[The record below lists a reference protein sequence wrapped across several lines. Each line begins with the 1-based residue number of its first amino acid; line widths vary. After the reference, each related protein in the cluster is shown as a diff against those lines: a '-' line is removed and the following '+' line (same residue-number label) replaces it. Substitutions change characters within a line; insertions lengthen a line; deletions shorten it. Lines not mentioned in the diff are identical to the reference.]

1 MCQALLSKLHYL
13 LLLIHLQIPAPQ
25 TQLDATRWASEGQG
39 RGAGVP
45 RQVVRTG
52 AALLLD
58 FFQDWQT
65 AGQAI
70 SFFKSDPSQ
79 VLRSSAKYTA
89 AFLFCP
95 MNVNH
100 NIAQVKARWEMFH
113 HQPFRGR

>member
-1 MCQALLSKLHYL
+1 M
-13 LLLIHLQIPAPQ
+13 
-25 TQLDATRWASEGQG
+25 RGQG
-39 RGAGVP
+39 RGREVP

-65 AGQAI
+65 GAGHFSSSPILPQ
-70 SFFKSDPSQ
+70 SPR
-79 VLRSSAKYTA
+79 LSAKYTA

-100 NIAQVKARWEMFH
+100 NVAQVKARWEMFH
-113 HQPFRGR
+113 HQPFRSSVMEQGQRG